1 LFYFYSVVIIKIKEK
16 KMSTL
21 NYNPDKTS
29 YFNSNKEW
37 IKIIAEEGKKYKKW
51 ISIISGIL
59 ERIK

>member
-1 LFYFYSVVIIKIKEK
+1 
-16 KMSTL
+16 MSTL